1 MLQSFTGEFTQ
12 QVDGKGRMSVPASF
26 RRVLEAN
33 DPDWTEGLPVRLY
46 LNYGAHLKQN
56 LRIYS
61 VRALSRIADRIA
73 SLPEGSELQIRLNR
87 LYLGQSEELTVDKD
101 GRLVMPAKRRE
112 KLGLVEGETTL
123 MGLGSYFEVWK
134 SETYEATVADDTEDW
149 LAENAAGVDPLSL
162 IPPAPPGAA

>member
-1 MLQSFTGEFTQ
+1 MLQRFAGEFNQ
-12 QVDGKGRMSVPASF
+12 KVDAKGRMSVPAPF

-33 DPDWTEGLPVRLY
+33 DPDWTDGLPVRLW

-61 VRALSRIADRIA
+61 VAALSKIADRIDT
-73 SLPEGSELQIRLNR
+73 LPEGSELQIRLNR

-112 KLGLVEGETTL
+112 KLGLLEGETTL
-123 MGLGSYFEVWK
+123 MGLGPYFEVWK
-134 SETYEATVADDTEDW
+134 SEVYDATVVNDTDAW

-162 IPPAPPGAA
+162 IPSAPPGA